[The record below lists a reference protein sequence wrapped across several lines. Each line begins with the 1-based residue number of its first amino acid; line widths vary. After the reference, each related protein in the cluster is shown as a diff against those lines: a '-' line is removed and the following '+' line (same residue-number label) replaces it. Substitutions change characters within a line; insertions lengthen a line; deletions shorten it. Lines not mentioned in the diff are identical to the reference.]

1 MSKDEDGGKGQTF
14 IPKNQSYNQSL
25 VKVEGKDL
33 SKKNEENQKLGWMD
47 ALNNSQ
53 YGIRNRTRKAIAY
66 RDMCEAMR
74 LAAEE
79 LEKLDDTPA
88 RMKKERL
95 IQEDE
100 FKNRK
105 KDIAVKGLQLD
116 LDNNRLLRQIQK
128 EQDAKEL
135 LDLKKRL
142 KQSELELQIADNKR
156 KLAEL
161 KESASKVQE
170 GPATDPQLEQ
180 VRDDMK
186 RYMERHRHLG
196 NDKKQWFAQ
205 IDADLARGEL
215 SEEMA
220 ENMKEDIEQIIRDT
234 LLKP

>member
-142 KQSELELQIADNKR
+142 KQSELELQIA
-156 KLAEL
+156 EL
-161 KESASKVQE
+161 KNKMDRLDGSTHDMPS
-170 GPATDPQLEQ
+170 PADPQLEQ